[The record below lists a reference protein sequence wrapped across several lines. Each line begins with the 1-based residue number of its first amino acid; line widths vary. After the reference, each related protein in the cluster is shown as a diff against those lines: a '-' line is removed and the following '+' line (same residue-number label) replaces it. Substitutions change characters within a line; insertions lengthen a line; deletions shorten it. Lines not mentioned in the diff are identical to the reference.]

1 MDEKPEEKKST
12 DEGIIGKIGSFLSGG
27 KSAEVKPEETKS
39 NSEGILSK
47 IENFFTQGYGK
58 KEDLRELDK
67 ALREQYYS
75 EFMTLRH
82 RWEKVYLEVLEAGQ
96 SAIGRECK
104 KIIQT
109 MDRLSASV
117 NRADYGY
124 APLFDRVDKIQEQ
137 TLSRVLE
144 YDKTLAGNLTQ
155 ISKEVEATETTV
167 SELNWPLLR
176 SNINDLKKSLTTFD
190 EGWRNRNQAM
200 SGK

>member
-1 MDEKPEEKKST
+1 MDAKPEDNKSK
-12 DEGIIGKIGSFLSGG
+12 DEGVLGKFGSFLSGG
-27 KSAEVKPEETKS
+27 ERMEAKPEEPKS

-47 IENFFTQGYGK
+47 IENFFTGGYGK

-75 EFMTLRH
+75 ELMALRH

-96 SAIGRECK
+96 GSIGRECK
-104 KIIQT
+104 KVIQT
-109 MDRLSASV
+109 MDRLSAGV

-137 TLSRVLE
+137 TLRGVLE
-144 YDKTLAGNLTQ
+144 YDKTLVGNLTQ
-155 ISKEVEATETTV
+155 IGKEVEASEASV

-176 SNINDLKKSLTTFD
+176 SNINALKKGLVVFD
-190 EGWRNRNQAM
+190 EGLRNRKQAM